1 MAREIEISSHSVTS
15 SGIFSALFC
24 GGVPDE
30 PAHIETESEIKEESE
45 DGHQNEGPTDDVRR
59 AAK

>member
-30 PAHIETESEIKEESE
+30 TAHIETESEIKEESE
-45 DGHQNEGPTDDVRR
+45 DGHQNEEPADR
-59 AAK
+59 